1 MSAEETLN
9 AAGHVLPPAA
19 APAANYVPFTVENN
33 IVYVSGQLPLKDGAL
48 VATGRVGE
56 DVDAQ
61 LATAAAEACA
71 LNVIAQVKAAAG
83 GDLSRVKQVL
93 KLGVFI
99 SSSNDFTGQPA
110 VANGAS
116 DIMVLAFGEAG
127 KHARFAVGTNVL
139 PLNTSVEIDAVVALH
154 PTGP

>member
-93 KLGVFI
+93 KLGVF
-99 SSSNDFTGQPA
+99 
-110 VANGAS
+110 
-116 DIMVLAFGEAG
+116 
-127 KHARFAVGTNVL
+127 
-139 PLNTSVEIDAVVALH
+139 
-154 PTGP
+154 